1 MIGLLTSQ
9 GFRSPTWV
17 DELVVFTIHS
27 SKHIFYHVIGKRESK
42 QKKSGASNKDLRRSF
57 KFEHAYAYQLKVVDS
72 ER

>member
-1 MIGLLTSQ
+1 VFTIHSSKHI
-9 GFRSPTWV
+9 F
-17 DELVVFTIHS
+17 VFTIHS

-42 QKKSGASNKDLRRSF
+42 QKKSGASNKDLQRSF